1 MLSVLSRTAN
11 AEDQVRH
18 HYTRS
23 NMPLLSFVF
32 LFIQVPDRLDEMRS
46 PCSDYH
52 GNL

>member
-1 MLSVLSRTAN
+1 MLKIRYFIIIHILICLCS
-11 AEDQVRH
+11 
-18 HYTRS
+18 
-23 NMPLLSFVF
+23 LLFF